1 MKKLF
6 LLTSIIAIVAVFE
19 MPAAR
24 AEQRPVFSIISD
36 DGVSQLSFHLALQF
50 RWEYEYLERE
60 PGLDHATRN
69 EIMIRRIRPTIKGS
83 LFFEDLTYLLHIS
96 LVPGALELMDLW
108 FEYQFHSSY
117 RVRVGLGKVPFT
129 RYRLNS
135 FQNLPLLDWSYPTH
149 YFGAERQFG
158 ATLHNGIG
166 NSGCFEYELGVF
178 SGVNSRAAN
187 GIGMSKIYA
196 EQIASPSD
204 LADPDAA
211 MFTKMHTEFV
221 AHLAYN
227 SSKMNV
233 KVPTDFSGGPFR
245 YSIGLSMA
253 WDLKPTA
260 RQDMRLRLAPELE
273 LKAHGFTALAVVF
286 LGFTDLQMDSAEYSF
301 GAIGGVL
308 QLSYLFFEKY
318 ELAVRYTS
326 VHIMDDLREDAR
338 QYANAQISQ
347 ASDVAQAEELVAQY
361 AQVGQLENDHEISL
375 GFNWYLFGTTFKW
388 QVDSGLLI
396 HNRIDGIR
404 YDVRLRTQFQLA
416 F

>member
-6 LLTSIIAIVAVFE
+6 FLTTFISVMAVVE
-19 MPAAR
+19 MPATAGKPP
-24 AEQRPVFSIISD
+24 PVFSIISD
-36 DGVSQLSFHLALQF
+36 DGVSQLSFYLALQF

-60 PGLDHATRN
+60 PGQDHATRN
-69 EIMIRRIRPTIKGS
+69 EIMIRRIRPVIKGS
-83 LFFEDLTYLLHIS
+83 LFFEDLTYLLHVS

-108 FEYQFHSSY
+108 FEYRFHPSY
-117 RVRVGLGKVPFT
+117 QVRVGLAKVPFT

-135 FQNLPLLDWSYPTH
+135 FQTRPLVDWSYPTH

-158 ATLHNGIG
+158 ATLHNGIS
-166 NSGCFEYELGVF
+166 NPGCFEYELGVY
-178 SGVNSRAAN
+178 SGVNSRTAN

-211 MFTKMHTEFV
+211 MFTNMHTEFV

-227 SSKMNV
+227 SSDMNV
-233 KVPTDFSGGPFR
+233 KLPTDFEGGPIR
-245 YSIGLSMA
+245 YSLGLSLA
-253 WDLKPTA
+253 WDLKPTP
-260 RQDMRLRLAPELE
+260 RQDMRLRLAPEIE
-273 LKAHGFTALAVVF
+273 IKAHGFAATAVF
-286 LGFTDLQMDSAEYSF
+286 YMGFTDHQMDGTEYSL

-326 VHIMDDLREDAR
+326 VHIMDELRDDAR
-338 QYANAQISQ
+338 QYANVQINK
-347 ASDVAQAEELVAQY
+347 ASDAARVELIDQY

-388 QVDSGLLI
+388 QVDSGLLM